1 MPKVRD
7 WTWKSEKSFPLFLH
21 AVSNDDLK
29 TSCRALCKR
38 LKNRLLRKSA
48 SARSR
53 STAFRGKQPL
63 GGTPGL
69 NAAVH
74 AAVAKAFACILQ
86 QTTKDSRP
94 CFLNRGRI
102 QRRSQVPRRTE
113 LEPSAAVCGTT
124 ILVVVTQQSI
134 ASQRVGLL
142 TLPDPCS
149 SPFGQLPLLCNTS

>member
-113 LEPSAAVCGTT
+113 LGKTEPPPSLNYVLYRPAPLCEVPGRMHGRCRPQRRSKRPGK
-124 ILVVVTQQSI
+124 
-134 ASQRVGLL
+134 AS
-142 TLPDPCS
+142 
-149 SPFGQLPLLCNTS
+149 